1 MQNYSERITMLHKLE
16 QRQKQKLN
24 SFSQLRLA
32 VFVIGLASVITLFWQ
47 KINSIG
53 IAVLVVFI
61 VAFTMIVIKHL
72 KLKQD
77 LERTQCKIRIN
88 QAYIDRTTGRWTSFK
103 DMGLDFVD
111 SKHPFSGDLD
121 IFGRSSLFQWINIGN
136 TFFGRTMLRDLLINP
151 TKNKEDILKR
161 QDAVNE
167 LADMKLFTEALQ
179 CEGMLGENID
189 QDPAKLLAY
198 FEGNKRLFSSDS
210 VKYIFYIL
218 PPVTIVSVVVTIIG
232 MVQGSNLLSP
242 LIPLGLIILQLVLTA
257 IGFIRSANTLS
268 MVNLYKAEIEAY
280 GSIIQVIEKAAFTN
294 KYLKELQSN
303 FARQGKSVAQQLE
316 SLDWLVFAIS
326 FRSSAFLNF
335 LLNALLLW
343 DYHCIFQLENWKQ
356 NHGKGIRKWLETI
369 GQLEALSSLA
379 VVRCINPTWCNPDIV
394 DSNLEFVSK
403 ALGHPL
409 IISDKRVHNDFAISN
424 NLGVITGSNM
434 SGKTTLLRTVGINL
448 VLAYAGA
455 PVCADKLRC
464 SLMDIF
470 TSMRITDDLN
480 SGISSFYAE
489 LLRIKMIIE
498 HSHTKRPMLFLI
510 DEIFRG
516 TNSKDRILGARS
528 VLKNL
533 SKPWVIGLI
542 STHDFEL
549 CDLENDKD
557 ISIKNYNFTEHYIN
571 NEIKFDYKLRS
582 GRCQTTNAQYLM
594 KMVGIT
600 FENSK

>member
-1 MQNYSERITMLHKLE
+1 VGIGV
-16 QRQKQKLN
+16 
-24 SFSQLRLA
+24 LA
-32 VFVIGLASVITLFWQ
+32 VFI
-47 KINSIG
+47 
-53 IAVLVVFI
+53 VVF
-61 VAFTMIVIKHL
+61 TMLVIKHL
-72 KLKQD
+72 KLKRD
-77 LERTQCKIRIN
+77 LERTQCKIKIN
-88 QAYIDRTTGRWTSFK
+88 QAYNDRISGRWTSFK
-103 DMGLDFVD
+103 DTGMDFVD
-111 SKHPFSGDLD
+111 SKHPFSSDLD

-136 TFFGRTMLRDLLINP
+136 TFFGRTILRDLLISP
-151 TKNKEDILKR
+151 TKNKDDIINR
-161 QDAVNE
+161 QKAVNE
-167 LADMKLFTEALQ
+167 LASKKLFTEELQ

-198 FEGNKRLFSSDS
+198 FEGNRRLFSSDAI
-210 VKYIFYIL
+210 KYIFYIL
-218 PPVTIVSVVVTIIG
+218 PIITVLSVVAMITG
-232 MVQGSNLLSP
+232 MVQGSNILSP

-257 IGFIRSANTLS
+257 IGYVRSANTLS

-280 GSIIQVIEKAAFTN
+280 GSIIQVIEKAEFN
-294 KYLKELQSN
+294 NEYLKQLQGN
-303 FARQGKSVAQQLE
+303 FASQDKSVAQQLQG
-316 SLDWLVFAIS
+316 LDWLVFAIS
-326 FRSSAFLNF
+326 FRSSALLNF

-343 DYHCIFQLENWKQ
+343 DYHCIFKLENWKQ
-356 NHGKGIRKWLETI
+356 SYGKGIRKWLETI
-369 GQLEALSSLA
+369 GEFEALSSLA
-379 VVRCINPTWCNPDIV
+379 VVKGINPTWCNPDIV
-394 DSNLEFVSK
+394 EVTINDNNASNINSMNCVSNQQPTLTINKVKVADDNTKHQPNSLEFVSE

-409 IISDKRVHNDFAISN
+409 IASDKRVYNDFAISN

-464 SLMDIF
+464 SMMDIF

-498 HSHTKRPMLFLI
+498 HVHTKQPMLFLI

-528 VLKNL
+528 VLRNL

-549 CDLENDKD
+549 CDLENEKD
-557 ISIKNYNFTEHYIN
+557 VSIKNYHFTEHYIDD
-571 NEIKFDYKLRS
+571 EIKFDYKLRS
-582 GRCQTTNAQYLM
+582 GRCHTTNAKYLM

-600 FENSK
+600 FEDCKQ